1 VWHSV
6 AMSGAAKRCGRAR
19 FGRNVDHVQL
29 TGARRSHHDAVQRLQ
44 TSYRAI
50 PAGSPVRLAKPT
62 SNLFRSRAAAG
73 PGLDVSGLTGVLQ
86 VDPASRTADV
96 AGMCTY
102 ENLVAATLPHG
113 LTPLVVPQLKT
124 ITLGGAVSGLGI
136 EAASFRNGLPH
147 ESVLELDVLTG
158 AGEIVTA
165 IPGDELFAG
174 FPNSYG
180 TLGYAT
186 RLRIELEPVRSHV
199 ALRHVRFNDLD
210 ELCAAVARIMATR
223 RWNGEH
229 VDYLDGVL
237 FSRTEAYLT
246 LGAQTDHG
254 KTASDYTGMQI
265 YYRSIQQRPRD
276 VLRTHDYLW
285 RWDTDWFWCSGAFG
299 VQHPAIRRLWPARLR
314 RSDVYW
320 KIVALANRVDAENRW
335 EVWRGRPRRE
345 RVIQDVEI
353 PLERTAEFL
362 RWFIEHVGIE
372 PVWLCPLR
380 LRGERD
386 WPLYPL
392 EPGRNYVNVGFWSS
406 VPIAPGGTGS
416 ETNRAIEK
424 QVDAVGGHK
433 SLYSDSFYSREEFD
447 ARYGGE
453 HYAALKQRYDPDQRL
468 LDLYAKAVRRR

>member
-1 VWHSV
+1 VV
-6 AMSGAAKRCGRAR
+6 
-19 FGRNVDHVQL
+19 HVQL
-29 TGARRSHHDAVQRLQ
+29 TGAWRRHHEAVQRLEA
-44 TSYRAI
+44 SYRAI
-50 PAGSPVRLAKPT
+50 PTGSPVRLAKRT
-62 SNLFRSRAAAG
+62 SNLFRPRASTG
-73 PGLDVSGLTGVLQ
+73 TPGLDVSGLTGVLD
-86 VDPASRTADV
+86 VDPTNRTAEV

-102 ENLVAATLPHG
+102 EDLVAATLPYG

-165 IPGDELFAG
+165 GPGDALFAG

-186 RLRIELEPVRSHV
+186 RLRIELEPVHSHV
-199 ALRHVRFNDLD
+199 ALRHVRFDDLD
-210 ELCAAVARIMATR
+210 ALCAAVAQIMATR
-223 RWNGEH
+223 QWDGED
-229 VDYLDGVL
+229 VDYLDGVM
-237 FSRTEAYLT
+237 FSAAESYLT
-246 LGAQTDHG
+246 LGRRTDFDG
-254 KTASDYTGMQI
+254 PASDYTGMQV
-265 YYRSIQQRPRD
+265 YYRSIQRRRRD
-276 VLRTHDYLW
+276 VLTTHDYLW
-285 RWDTDWFWCSGAFG
+285 RWDTDWFWCSGGLGA
-299 VQHPAIRRLWPARLR
+299 QHPVIRALWPPRLR

-320 KIVALANRVDAENRW
+320 KIVALANRFDLENRF

-362 RWFIEHVGIE
+362 RWFAQHVPIE

-380 LRGERD
+380 LRGEHS

-392 EPGRNYVNVGFWSS
+392 EPGRDYVNVGFWSS
-406 VPIAPGGTGS
+406 VPIAPGGTDS
-416 ETNRAIEK
+416 DTNRAIEH
-424 QVDAVGGHK
+424 QVDALGGHK
-433 SLYSDSFYSREEFD
+433 SLYSDSFYSRAEFD

-453 HYAALKQRYDPDQRL
+453 HYAVLKQRYDPDRRL

>member
-1 VWHSV
+1 V
-6 AMSGAAKRCGRAR
+6 R
-19 FGRNVDHVQL
+19 
-29 TGARRSHHDAVQRLQ
+29 RLQ
-44 TSYRAI
+44 ASYRAI
-50 PAGSPVRLAKPT
+50 PAGSPVRLAKRT
-62 SNLFRSRAAAG
+62 SNLFRPRAATG
-73 PGLDVSGLTGVLQ
+73 RPGLDVSGLTGVLE
-86 VDPASRTADV
+86 VDPASRTAEV

-102 ENLVAATLPHG
+102 ETLVAATLPHG

-147 ESVLELDVLTG
+147 ESVLELDILTG
-158 AGEIVTA
+158 AGEIITA
-165 IPGDELFAG
+165 TPDNAHADLFAG

-199 ALRHVRFNDLD
+199 GLRHVRFDDLD
-210 ELCAAVARIMATR
+210 ELCAAVAQIMATR
-223 RWNGEH
+223 VWADED
-229 VDYLDGVL
+229 VDYLDGVM
-237 FSRTEAYLT
+237 FSPAESYLT
-246 LGAQTDHG
+246 LGARCVHQG
-254 KTASDYTGMQI
+254 PASDYTGMQI
-265 YYRSIQQRPRD
+265 FYRSIQQRRRD
-276 VLRTHDYLW
+276 VLSTHDYLW
-285 RWDTDWFWCSGAFG
+285 RWDTDWFWCSGGLGA
-299 VQHPAIRRLWPARLR
+299 QHPVIRRLWPARLR

-335 EVWRGRPRRE
+335 ETWRGRPRRE

-362 RWFIEHVGIE
+362 RWFVAHVPIE

-380 LRGERD
+380 LRGARG

-392 EPGRNYVNVGFWSS
+392 EPGRDYVNVGFWSS
-406 VPIAPGGTGS
+406 VPITTDGTGGDTPCWD
-416 ETNRAIEK
+416 TNRAIEA
-424 QVDAVGGHK
+424 QVDALGGHK

-447 ARYGGE
+447 ARYGGAQ
-453 HYAALKQRYDPDQRL
+453 YAALKERYDPDRRL

>member
-1 VWHSV
+1 
-6 AMSGAAKRCGRAR
+6 M
-19 FGRNVDHVQL
+19 QL
-29 TGARRSHHDAVQRLQ
+29 TGAQRLHSDAVQRLRD
-44 TSYRAI
+44 SYQAI
-50 PAGSPVRLAKPT
+50 PAGSPVRLAKRT
-62 SNLFRSRAAAG
+62 SNLFRSRASTRH

-86 VDPASRTADV
+86 VDPTTRTADV

-147 ESVLELDVLTG
+147 ESVLALDVLTG
-158 AGEIVTA
+158 AGEIVTTT
-165 IPGDELFAG
+165 PGDELFAG

-186 RLRIELEPVRSHV
+186 RLRIELEPVRSCV
-199 ALRHVRFNDLD
+199 ALHHVRFNDLD
-210 ELCAAVARIMATR
+210 ELCGAVAQIMASR
-223 RWNGEH
+223 EWDGEH

-237 FSRTEAYLT
+237 FSRTESYLT
-246 LGAQTDHG
+246 LGRRTEQPAGGAG
-254 KTASDYTGMQI
+254 KPVPASDYTGRQI
-265 YYRSIQQRPRD
+265 YYHSIQQRAHD
-276 VLRTHDYLW
+276 VLSIHDYLW

-299 VQHPAIRRLWPARLR
+299 VQHPVIRRLWPARWR

-320 KIVALANRVDAENRW
+320 KLVALDQRLDLSNRI
-335 EVWRGRPRRE
+335 EVWRGRPRQE
-345 RVIQDVEI
+345 RVVQDVEI
-353 PLERTAEFL
+353 PVERTAEFL
-362 RWFIEHVGIE
+362 RWFVAHVGIT

-380 LRGERD
+380 LRDERR

-392 EPGRNYVNVGFWSS
+392 KPGRDYVNVGFWST
-406 VPIAPGGTGS
+406 VPIAAGGSCGDI
-416 ETNRAIEK
+416 NRAIEH

-433 SLYSDSFYSREEFD
+433 SLYSDSFYTREEFD

-453 HYAALKQRYDPDQRL
+453 RYAALKQRYDPDRRL

>member
-1 VWHSV
+1 
-6 AMSGAAKRCGRAR
+6 M
-19 FGRNVDHVQL
+19 QL
-29 TGARRSHHDAVQRLQ
+29 TGVRGSHRDAVQRLQ
-44 TSYRAI
+44 ASYRAI

-73 PGLDVSGLTGVLQ
+73 SGLDVSGLAGVLE
-86 VDPASRTADV
+86 VDPASRTVDV

-136 EAASFRNGLPH
+136 EATSFRNGLPH
-147 ESVLELDVLTG
+147 ESVLELELLTG

-165 IPGDELFAG
+165 MPGDELFAG

-199 ALRHVRFNDLD
+199 VLRHVRFDDLD
-210 ELCAAVARIMATR
+210 ELCSAVGLIMESR
-223 RWNGEH
+223 HWGGED
-229 VDYLDGVL
+229 VDYLDGVM
-237 FSRTEAYLT
+237 FSRTESYLT
-246 LGAQTDHG
+246 LGRRADHTG
-254 KTASDYTGMQI
+254 PASDYRTGAQI
-265 YYRSIQQRPRD
+265 YYRSIQQRRDD
-276 VLRTHDYLW
+276 VLITHDYLW

-299 VQHPAIRRLWPARLR
+299 VQHPLIRPLWPARLR

-320 KIVALANRVDAENRW
+320 KIVALANRFDVENRW
-335 EVWRGRPRRE
+335 EVLRGRPRRE

-380 LRGERD
+380 LRGD
-386 WPLYPL
+386 QTWPLYPL
-392 EPGRNYVNVGFWSS
+392 EAGRKYVNVGFWAS
-406 VPIAPGGTGS
+406 VPGTGS
-416 ETNRAIEK
+416 DTNRTIECE
-424 QVDAVGGHK
+424 VDAVGGHK
-433 SLYSDSFYSREEFD
+433 SLYSDSFYSRAEFD

-453 HYAALKQRYDPDQRL
+453 QYARLKQRYDPDRRL
-468 LDLYAKAVRRR
+468 LDLYAKAVRRQ

>member
-1 VWHSV
+1 
-6 AMSGAAKRCGRAR
+6 
-19 FGRNVDHVQL
+19 
-29 TGARRSHHDAVQRLQ
+29 
-44 TSYRAI
+44 
-50 PAGSPVRLAKPT
+50 
-62 SNLFRSRAAAG
+62 
-73 PGLDVSGLTGVLQ
+73 
-86 VDPASRTADV
+86 
-96 AGMCTY
+96 MCTY

>member
-1 VWHSV
+1 
-6 AMSGAAKRCGRAR
+6 M
-19 FGRNVDHVQL
+19 QL
-29 TGARRSHHDAVQRLQ
+29 TGAWRSHRDAVQRLAA
-44 TSYRAI
+44 SYRAI
-50 PAGSPVRLAKPT
+50 PPGSPVRLAKRT
-62 SNLFRSRAAAG
+62 SNLFRRRGATTH
-73 PGLDVSGLTGVLQ
+73 PGLDVTGLTGVLE
-86 VDPASRTADV
+86 VDPAGRTAEV

-136 EAASFRNGLPH
+136 EATSFRNGLPH

-158 AGEIVTA
+158 AGEIVTTTA
-165 IPGDELFAG
+165 GSAHAELFAG

-186 RLRIELEPVRSHV
+186 RLRIELEPVRSHIT
-199 ALRHVRFNDLD
+199 LRHVRFDDLD
-210 ELCAAVARIMATR
+210 ELCAAVAQIMATR
-223 RWNGEH
+223 QWDDAD
-229 VDYLDGVL
+229 VDYLDGVM
-237 FSRTEAYLT
+237 FSPAESYLT
-246 LGAQTDHG
+246 LGARADHG
-254 KTASDYTGMQI
+254 GPASDYTGMQI
-265 YYRSIQQRPRD
+265 FYRSIQQRRHD
-276 VLRTHDYLW
+276 VLTTHDFLW
-285 RWDTDWFWCSGAFG
+285 RWDTDWFWCSAGLGA
-299 VQHPAIRRLWPARLR
+299 QHPVIRRLWPAALR

-320 KIVALANRVDAENRW
+320 KIVALATRFDLENRA

-362 RWFIEHVGIE
+362 GWFAEHVPIT

-380 LRGERD
+380 LRGARD

-392 EPGRNYVNVGFWSS
+392 EIDRDYVNVGFWSS
-406 VPIAPGGTGS
+406 VPITSAGTGGDTNRWA
-416 ETNRAIEK
+416 TNRAIEH
-424 QVDAVGGHK
+424 QVDALGGHK
-433 SLYSDSFYSREEFD
+433 SLYSDSFYSRAEFD

-453 HYAALKQRYDPDQRL
+453 RYAALKARYDPDRRL

>member
-1 VWHSV
+1 
-6 AMSGAAKRCGRAR
+6 M
-19 FGRNVDHVQL
+19 
-29 TGARRSHHDAVQRLQ
+29 
-44 TSYRAI
+44 
-50 PAGSPVRLAKPT
+50 RLAKPT
-62 SNLFRSRAAAG
+62 SNLFRSRAATG
-73 PGLDVSGLTGVLQ
+73 SPGLDVSGLTGVLE

-102 ENLVAATLPHG
+102 EDLVAATLPHG

-158 AGEIVTA
+158 TGDIVTA
-165 IPGDELFAG
+165 TPGDDLFAG

-199 ALRHVRFNDLD
+199 VLRHVRFDDLD
-210 ELCAAVARIMATR
+210 ELCAATAQIMTTR
-223 RWNGEH
+223 EWDGEN
-229 VDYLDGVL
+229 VDYLDGVM
-237 FSRTEAYLT
+237 FSPTESYLT
-246 LGAQTDHG
+246 LGARSDHDG
-254 KTASDYTGMQI
+254 PTSDYTGAQI
-265 YYRSIQQRPRD
+265 YYRSIQQRQRD

-299 VQHPAIRRLWPARLR
+299 VQHPVIRRLWPARLR

-320 KIVALANRVDAENRW
+320 KIVALVNRFDLENRF

-353 PLERTAEFL
+353 PVERTAEFL
-362 RWFIEHVGIE
+362 RWFVQHVGIK
-372 PVWLCPLR
+372 PVWLCPVR

-392 EPGRNYVNVGFWSS
+392 EPGRNYVNVGFWST
-406 VPIAPGGTGS
+406 VPIVPGGSGS
-416 ETNRAIEK
+416 DTNQAIER

-433 SLYSDSFYSREEFD
+433 SLYSDSFYSREKFD
-447 ARYGGE
+447 ARYGGDY
-453 HYAALKQRYDPDQRL
+453 YAVLKQRYDPDRRL
-468 LDLYAKAVRRR
+468 ADLYAKAVRRQ